1 MTIHSNILAW
11 RIRWTVPW
19 TEEPGRLEA
28 IWSRRVTHVASR
40 SLVLQPSIE
49 PALLTL
55 QAWSLNRGR
64 AKGVPGLWN
73 LKLGA
78 TSKLSSP
85 PGLYTQRNTHR
96 ENGAFLVAQWF
107 KNPPVNAGDPRDEG
121 SIPGWG
127 RSLGEEMATH
137 PSILAWKI
145 PWIES
150 LVGATVHGVTKGQT
164 RWKRLACIHAQHQK
178 NRH

>member
-1 MTIHSNILAW
+1 M
-11 RIRWTVPW
+11 
-19 TEEPGRLEA
+19 
-28 IWSRRVTHVASR
+28 ASR
-40 SLVLQPSIE
+40 SLVLRPSIE
-49 PALLTL
+49 PALLTV

-85 PGLYTQRNTHR
+85 PGLYMQRNTHR

-127 RSLGEEMATH
+127 RSLVEEMATH